1 MFRTPK
7 HTLNPLTR
15 LVPPCLLALLLVVPA
30 SMAQVVFAP
39 GEYRENVAATGRVI
53 ERTDPTFA
61 LNASVSFQRAD
72 ALTQNMHLLAMAQT
86 ALTSTAK
93 ARGMLY
99 VDFCV
104 PRSGMG
110 VCDTKSDPTAPDIA
124 VNVTFQ
130 YGMVG
135 EVISNFGSKA
145 SFSAS
150 AAIVDVERSQYVA
163 YQALES
169 LSVSQGQIKTVK
181 GVPVPLPNFAD
192 ATVTLPVT
200 FSTFL
205 RRGKLYRF
213 QLAGAAS
220 ATSTGTAQ
228 ALANF
233 SENVVRAPTQRG
245 RVQLHNLRFQVG
257 QEAPSLDDQVAA
269 LQTMVDTL
277 ATQVGALADRVDLIG
292 E

>member
-1 MFRTPK
+1 
-7 HTLNPLTR
+7 
-15 LVPPCLLALLLVVPA
+15 
-30 SMAQVVFAP
+30 
-39 GEYRENVAATGRVI
+39 
-53 ERTDPTFA
+53 
-61 LNASVSFQRAD
+61 
-72 ALTQNMHLLAMAQT
+72 
-86 ALTSTAK
+86 
-93 ARGMLY
+93 MLY